1 MKGYY
6 TQPMTNIPKP
16 MLCSKAPY
24 LGSPESE
31 SGEDLGVF
39 DGPLDGLLQLHLHL
53 RESSDRGPFRALAG
67 FDGAEPAG
75 SPLGRG
81 DGADQALDGRWMNT
95 TGTPFYDL
103 GN

>member
-1 MKGYY
+1 
-6 TQPMTNIPKP
+6 

-67 FDGAEPAG
+67 LDGAEAAG

-81 DGADQALDGRWMNT
+81 DGADHGLDGRRMNAA
-95 TGTPFYDL
+95 GALLYDL
-103 GN
+103 VNRVDQFI